1 MCPDSAT
8 DRDGLAA
15 RVTHLEDVV
24 GRLESLVEG
33 LQDVVHS
40 QAARY
45 DRDIGELRDRT
56 VPAQIARDLSDDAR
70 RRGL

>member
-1 MCPDSAT
+1 MCPDPASN
-8 DRDGLAA
+8 RDGLAA

-33 LQDVVHS
+33 LQDVIHS
-40 QAARY
+40 QATRY
-45 DRDIGELRDRT
+45 DRDIGDLRVRT
-56 VPAQIARDLSDDAR
+56 VPAQMARDLSDDAR

>member
-1 MCPDSAT
+1 MCPDPAT
-8 DRDGLAA
+8 DRDGLAT
-15 RVTHLEDVV
+15 RVTHLEHVV

-33 LQDVVHS
+33 LQDVIHN
-40 QAARY
+40 QAIRH

-56 VPAQIARDLSDDAR
+56 VPAQIARDLSEDAR